1 MSKVLRV
8 LTFTDDRG
16 RSVADQEGN
25 SEKYSLE
32 HNEEISEFRL
42 EGWKANAWHVGTFYS
57 VALVFKRTFLL
68 AEQFGHFWAEQFGS
82 VFGRT
87 SIFYELF
94 YEHFQ
99 KDAKVDITGFFKS
112 LHKK

>member
-1 MSKVLRV
+1 MNLIIIEYIKPFM
-8 LTFTDDRG
+8 T
-16 RSVADQEGN
+16 RSN
-25 SEKYSLE
+25 KIP
-32 HNEEISEFRL
+32 H
-42 EGWKANAWHVGTFYS
+42 S
-57 VALVFKRTFLL
+57 VDLQLVFKRTFLL
-68 AEQFGHFWAEQFGS
+68 AEQFGHFRAEQFGS

-99 KDAKVDITGFFKS
+99 KGAKVDIAGFFKS

>member
-1 MSKVLRV
+1 MIYIYR
-8 LTFTDDRG
+8 
-16 RSVADQEGN
+16 
-25 SEKYSLE
+25 
-32 HNEEISEFRL
+32 
-42 EGWKANAWHVGTFYS
+42 
-57 VALVFKRTFLL
+57 LVFKRTFLL

-99 KDAKVDITGFFKS
+99 KGAKVDITGFFKS

>member
-1 MSKVLRV
+1 MVFEPSMPGLQLDV
-8 LTFTDDRG
+8 
-16 RSVADQEGN
+16 
-25 SEKYSLE
+25 
-32 HNEEISEFRL
+32 
-42 EGWKANAWHVGTFYS
+42 
-57 VALVFKRTFLL
+57 VFKRTFLL
-68 AEQFGHFWAEQFGS
+68 TEQFGHFWAEQFGS

-99 KDAKVDITGFFKS
+99 EGAKVDIAGFFKS

>member
-1 MSKVLRV
+1 MYFQTTTLC
-8 LTFTDDRG
+8 
-16 RSVADQEGN
+16 
-25 SEKYSLE
+25 
-32 HNEEISEFRL
+32 
-42 EGWKANAWHVGTFYS
+42 KAK
-57 VALVFKRTFLL
+57 LVFKRTFLL

-99 KDAKVDITGFFKS
+99 KGAKVDIAGFFKS